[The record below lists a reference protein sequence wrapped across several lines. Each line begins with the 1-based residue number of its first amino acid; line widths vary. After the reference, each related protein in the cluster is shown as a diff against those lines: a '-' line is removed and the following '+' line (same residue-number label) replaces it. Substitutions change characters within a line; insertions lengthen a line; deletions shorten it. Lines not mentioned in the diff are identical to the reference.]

1 MKKGLLGLSA
11 FIFAAALVG
20 CGADKEKTADNN
32 DQSETTTIVGETST
46 DEATTDTEEN
56 TNKKDKD
63 DDSKKAEK
71 EEDGEKAAEPV
82 SIKDIAGTYTK
93 DGHAYMGKYPDD
105 IDELDDKLKE
115 DPVTISEDGILHFC
129 GKDYK
134 LTEDGVKGENNI
146 FGVEGSGLDIS
157 KFSISS
163 CKADK
168 DYEGPCAFVKSVSH
182 MTVNDQD
189 YPYVSY
195 LLFLKQKGAE
205 RCFGYISLNNG
216 EDNDITWNFTLDEDS
231 DGSVF
236 DDNTTEE

>member
-1 MKKGLLGLSA
+1 
-11 FIFAAALVG
+11 
-20 CGADKEKTADNN
+20 
-32 DQSETTTIVGETST
+32 
-46 DEATTDTEEN
+46 
-56 TNKKDKD
+56 
-63 DDSKKAEK
+63 
-71 EEDGEKAAEPV
+71 
-82 SIKDIAGTYTK
+82 
-93 DGHAYMGKYPDD
+93 MGKHPDD

-146 FGVEGSGLDIS
+146 FGVEGSGLNIS
-157 KFSISS
+157 KFSITS

-168 DYEGPCAFVKSVSH
+168 DYEGPCAFVKSVNH

-195 LLFLKQKGAE
+195 MLFLKQKGAE

-216 EDNDITWNFTLDEDS
+216 EDNAITWNFTLDEDS
-231 DGSVF
+231 DGFVF
-236 DDNTTEE
+236 DENTTEE